1 MVHPTRRLVVA
12 SVAVL
17 LAVGAAGCG
26 GGVSSPASPA
36 PRGHLTGAE
45 YGAMRAA
52 ISVEKRIARNHTSW
66 EKKAAQ
72 LGSACVP
79 LNGQATPL
87 LTAEAA
93 DCGRQTVLLQRL
105 ARFAGD
111 VRACAG
117 DVNCLESLFGVVG
130 RSSDD
135 ALATA
140 RTVNERVRARGLRRA
155 CATQLSDPPR
165 VLGGLA
171 QVRDGFASARDALAA
186 GNRTGYLAA
195 ARQMKAGIKALG
207 SSPSPDPAKLA
218 ACHH

>member
-1 MVHPTRRLVVA
+1 MVVA

-17 LAVGAAGCG
+17 LAVGEAGCG
-26 GGVSSPASPA
+26 GGASSSRALEVSA

-52 ISVEKRIARNHTSW
+52 ISVEKRIAHKHTSW

-72 LGSACVP
+72 FGSACVP
-79 LNGQATPL
+79 LNGQATAL

-105 ARFAGD
+105 ASFAGD

-117 DVNCLESLFGVVG
+117 DVNCLESLFGTVG

-140 RTVNERVRARGLRRA
+140 RTVNERVRARGLRRG

-165 VLGGLA
+165 VLSGLA

-186 GNRTGYLAA
+186 GNRPGYLAA

-207 SSPSPDPAKLA
+207 SSPNPDPAKLA